1 MEVLAMETESLRRGC
16 VLWRFLPFVLI
27 VLTLVTGCANGPSKP
42 DTDQIDRVL
51 RGAVE
56 QKKVP
61 GVVAMIAT
69 AGGVIY
75 QGAYGNRDVGR
86 GVPMTTDSIFRI
98 ASLTKP
104 VTSVAVM
111 QLMERGQ
118 VKLDEPASTYLP
130 ELSRVQVL
138 EGPVAKTGKWKLR
151 PPKTAVTVR
160 HLLSHTSGFGYE
172 FFNREL
178 HDYVAS
184 GAVPSAIYGGDG
196 FLKAPILFD
205 PGSRW
210 EYGISTDWLG
220 KLVEAVSG
228 QSLED
233 YCRQHIFEPLGMT
246 DTFFNI
252 PEGKQLRLVTVHQ
265 RKEDGGLAEIPPQ
278 PVKPVQF
285 LSGGGGLHST
295 AGDYLKFTRM
305 LLGGGQLGQKRV
317 LQTAMVTL
325 MGRNQISDLTLGE
338 FRSLMPQFAKDGAR
352 IPGSLDKFGLGFAI
366 NTKPV
371 DKGRAA
377 GSLAW
382 AGIYNTFFWID
393 PAQKTCAVI
402 MMQML
407 PCLDDAP
414 RGVTEEFEH
423 AVYTS
428 ISGPSHPQT
437 K

>member
-1 MEVLAMETESLRRGC
+1 MEALAKETESLRRRC
-16 VLWRFLPFVLI
+16 VLRGGLPLVLI
-27 VLTLVTGCANGPSKP
+27 VSTFATGCTNGAPKP
-42 DTDQIDRVL
+42 DTDEIDRVL

-61 GVVAMIAT
+61 GAVAMIAT
-69 AGGVIY
+69 ADGVIY
-75 QGAYGNRDVGR
+75 QGAFGNRDVRR

-98 ASLTKP
+98 ASMTKP

-111 QLMERGQ
+111 QLMERGH
-118 VKLDEPASTYLP
+118 VKLDEPAGTYLP

-138 EGPVAKTGKWKLR
+138 EGPDAKTGKAKLG
-151 PPKTAVTVR
+151 PPKTVVTVR

-178 HDYVAS
+178 HDYVAT
-184 GAVPSAIYGGDG
+184 GAVPSILDGGDG

-220 KLVEAVSG
+220 KLVEAISG
-228 QSLED
+228 ESLED
-233 YCRQHIFEPLGMT
+233 YCHQHIFEPLGMA

-252 PEGKQLRLVTVHQ
+252 PAGKQLRLVTVHQ
-265 RKEDGGLAEIPPQ
+265 RKDDGGLAEIPAQ
-278 PVKPVQF
+278 PVNPAQF

-305 LLGGGQLGQKRV
+305 LLGGGQLGQTRI
-317 LQTAMVTL
+317 LEPETVTL
-325 MGRNQISDLTLGE
+325 MGENQIADLTVGE
-338 FRSLMPQFAKDGAR
+338 IRSLMPQFAKDAAR

-371 DKGRAA
+371 DRGRAA

-382 AGIYNTFFWID
+382 AGVYNTFFWID
-393 PAQKTCAVI
+393 PAQKICAVI
-402 MMQML
+402 MMQMS
-407 PCLDDAP
+407 PFLDDAP
-414 RGVTEEFEH
+414 AGIIEEFER
-423 AVYTS
+423 AVYAS
-428 ISGPSHPQT
+428 IAEPSHRQT